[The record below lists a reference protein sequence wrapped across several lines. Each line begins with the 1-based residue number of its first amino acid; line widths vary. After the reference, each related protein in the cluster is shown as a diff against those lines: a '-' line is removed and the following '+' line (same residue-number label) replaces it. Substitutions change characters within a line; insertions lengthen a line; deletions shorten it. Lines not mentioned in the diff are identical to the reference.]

1 MDHLDCS
8 RSFFGFNVILINYNW
23 YCHNDLSVF
32 QKVSVQIQNNY
43 YHDSLL
49 LIIGLLV
56 VDHLKR
62 QSL

>member
-8 RSFFGFNVILINYNW
+8 RSCFGYIIILISYDW
-23 YCHNDLSVF
+23 HCHNDLSVL
-32 QKVSVQIQNNY
+32 QKVSVQIQNN
-43 YHDSLL
+43 DSLL
-49 LIIGLLV
+49 LIIGPLV

>member
-8 RSFFGFNVILINYNW
+8 RSCFGYNIILISYDW
-23 YCHNDLSVF
+23 HCHNDLSVL
-32 QKVSVQIQNNY
+32 QKVSVQIQNNN

-49 LIIGLLV
+49 LIIGPLV
-56 VDHLKR
+56 VDHLKH